1 MQSKGLSRVSP
12 TQQFKSINSLALSF
26 LNGPT
31 LTSIHDYWKN
41 HSFDFAGKVIS
52 LLFNMLSRFVIKLV
66 KFVIK
71 VCFNTE
77 HPALRALCVCVLGG
91 LPPPPSFFCVKWGWQ
106 DLNTR
111 SLREPCALHGE
122 GLPAP
127 AADHLQDCPQPIT
140 I

>member
-1 MQSKGLSRVSP
+1 MLFRSP
-12 TQQFKSINSLALSF
+12 QFKSINSLALNF
-26 LNGPT
+26 LYGPT

-77 HPALRALCVCVLGG
+77 HPALRALCVCPWRLTTSSQFPLCEVGVAG
-91 LPPPPSFFCVKWGWQ
+91 PEHQIVERAVHPPW
-106 DLNTR
+106 
-111 SLREPCALHGE
+111 
-122 GLPAP
+122 
-127 AADHLQDCPQPIT
+127 
-140 I
+140 